1 MSASLRTQDR
11 TPLRSVELSGGLPL
25 IVHVRPGPAILAARL
40 SIRGGSSRDPIGS
53 RGSHQLLAGLMTRG
67 CGDLDAQALAD
78 RVEGVGAALRAEAH
92 EDLLSIGLKCAAD
105 DAESLLPLLPAMVG
119 RPCLAADQLEL
130 ERRLNLQALQRQ
142 REDPFQLAHDQ
153 LRDGLFGDG
162 PYGHDPLGSEQDLAA
177 INVARIGSLLPGL
190 GDEGAVLTVCGDPP
204 DHLVAL
210 LEEALAVH
218 PWRTRAPQ
226 ASPLPP
232 SPQPSGRLL
241 VLEQDTEQLVLML
254 GAATVPLADPDFL
267 PLRLLQVHL
276 GHGMSS
282 RLFIVAREERGLS
295 YDVGVHLPSRCGPSP
310 FVMHLS
316 TTVDRAAEATS
327 CLLEEWRRMLEEDLP
342 PAPLELARAK
352 LRGQDAMG
360 RQTCMQIAER
370 QALVLSHGLPADH
383 IDGMLAR
390 SLDLQAR
397 DLLAAARRSLVCPVL
412 SLVGPAEAL
421 VAARQA
427 WERHPLGDGSGGF

>member
-1 MSASLRTQDR
+1 MTTSLSSQERS
-11 TPLRSVELSGGLPL
+11 PLGRIELSGGLPL
-25 IVHVRPGPAILAARL
+25 IVHGRPGPAILAARL
-40 SIRGGSSRDPIGS
+40 SIRGGSSRDPIGG

-67 CGDLDAQALAD
+67 CGDLDAEALAD

-105 DAESLLPLLPAMVG
+105 DAESLLPLLPAMVR

-153 LRDGLFGDG
+153 LRDGLFGNG
-162 PYGHDPLGSEQDLAA
+162 PYGHDPLGSEEDLAG
-177 INVARIGSLLPGL
+177 INVAGIASLLPGL
-190 GDEGAVLTVCGDPP
+190 GDEGAVLTLCGDPP
-204 DHLVAL
+204 ARLVDL

-218 PWRTRAPQ
+218 PWRTGAPRA
-226 ASPLPP
+226 APLPP
-232 SPQPSGRLL
+232 FPEPRGRLL
-241 VLEQDTEQLVLML
+241 ELEQDTEQLVLML

-327 CLLEEWRRMLEEDLP
+327 CLLDEWHRMLEEELP
-342 PAPLELARAK
+342 PALLELARAK

-370 QALVLSHGLPADH
+370 QALVLSHGLPANH
-383 IDGMLAR
+383 IETMLAR
-390 SLDLQAR
+390 SLELRPR
-397 DLLAAARRSLVCPVL
+397 DLLAAARRLLTRPVM

-421 VAARQA
+421 AAARRT
-427 WERHPLGDGSGGF
+427 WDRHSLGAGSGGS